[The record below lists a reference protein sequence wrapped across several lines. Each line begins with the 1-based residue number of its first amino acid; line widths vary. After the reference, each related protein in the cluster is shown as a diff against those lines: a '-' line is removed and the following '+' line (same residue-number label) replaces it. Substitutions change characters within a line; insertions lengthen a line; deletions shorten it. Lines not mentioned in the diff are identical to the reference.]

1 MVSEIDID
9 LVCCWVKLDDDYES
23 LLRKYNKNIL
33 FLLCIPMYSYI
44 IKPSDVKD
52 GERYIPDIPAIKS
65 EKINSFEI
73 GYKKIFDFG
82 AIMSLDYY
90 VNHYKETFQHGG
102 VSMEEMMIPMVTLIP
117 KK

>member
-1 MVSEIDID
+1 M
-9 LVCCWVKLDDDYES
+9 Y
-23 LLRKYNKNIL
+23 
-33 FLLCIPMYSYI
+33 IPEPNGDGYI
-44 IKPSDVKD
+44 IKPSDVRD

-90 VNHYKETFQHGG
+90 VNHYTDFSAQQPITPTVIYGYNSDGSEATVDDFEFAGFILAIKTTQ
-102 VSMEEMMIPMVTLIP
+102 TLP
-117 KK
+117 TLELEWPR

>member
-1 MVSEIDID
+1 MVMVI
-9 LVCCWVKLDDDYES
+9 
-23 LLRKYNKNIL
+23 LLR
-33 FLLCIPMYSYI
+33 
-44 IKPSDVKD
+44 PSDVKD

-90 VNHYKETFQHGG
+90 VNHYTDFFSPATYITPTVIYRYNSDGSEATVDDFEFAGF
-102 VSMEEMMIPMVTLIP
+102 IPGNQNNSNPPYSTGWNGSR
-117 KK
+117 